1 MDLPRAE
8 APGWSAVGWGRE
20 RKRSFPPPP
29 PPPRTISFQFKTHK
43 SLVCELGFFLS
54 LSLLKKQ
61 LAKQRNR
68 FACGKLEGKCDS
80 QVGWK
85 RVLQFLLG
93 LEELLRVSVRIFF
106 LLLFFF

>member
-1 MDLPRAE
+1 M
-8 APGWSAVGWGRE
+8 GQRE
-20 RKRSFPPPP
+20 EEKPPL
-29 PPPRTISFQFKTHK
+29 PPRTISFQFKTHK
-43 SLVCELGFFLS
+43 SLVCELVFFLS

-85 RVLQFLLG
+85 RVLQFSLG
-93 LEELLRVSVRIFF
+93 LEEPLRVSVRIFF
-106 LLLFFF
+106 LSFFFFKKGENDFFFLFFFS

>member
-1 MDLPRAE
+1 MRA
-8 APGWSAVGWGRE
+8 
-20 RKRSFPPPP
+20 
-29 PPPRTISFQFKTHK
+29 
-43 SLVCELGFFLS
+43 GFFFPSLS

-85 RVLQFLLG
+85 RVLQFSLG
-93 LEELLRVSVRIFF
+93 LEEPLGVSVRIFCF
-106 LLLFFF
+106 LFFFFKKGENEFFFS

>member
-1 MDLPRAE
+1 MRA
-8 APGWSAVGWGRE
+8 
-20 RKRSFPPPP
+20 
-29 PPPRTISFQFKTHK
+29 
-43 SLVCELGFFLS
+43 GFFFPSLS

-85 RVLQFLLG
+85 RVLQFSLG
-93 LEELLRVSVRIFF
+93 LEEPLGVSVRIFCF
-106 LLLFFF
+106 LFFFFKKGENEFFFPKATTTQPCSSYFGNPSAISSVATELEDN